1 MLGGLQV
8 FGVLGIV
15 LGPVIVAITIALL
28 DVLRQ
33 ADGQTREPPERDTL
47 IEQQSEL
54 RATPQES
61 S

>member
-1 MLGGLQV
+1 VLGGLQV

-33 ADGQTREPPERDTL
+33 ADGHTREPPERDTL

-54 RATPQES
+54 RATPEGT
-61 S
+61 